1 VSSDL
6 SEKALETL
14 IVGYLTSETGGW
26 LAGDPADY
34 DREYAIDM
42 VQVTAF
48 LQATQPE
55 QAAALDLD
63 HDGPTRRKFLGRL
76 QGEITR
82 RGVVDVLRKG
92 VKHGPYDLD
101 LFYGTP
107 SPGNALARERYARN
121 RFTVTRQ
128 LRYSRDQTQLA
139 LDAALFVNGL
149 PVATFELKN
158 KITKQTAEDAVEQ
171 YKRDR
176 DSRELIFQPGRCMVH
191 FAVDDQ
197 VIRFCAELKGKY
209 SWFLPFDRGYEDGAG
224 NPPNPDGLKTDYLW
238 KRILAPDSLTNIIEN
253 YAQVVTEKDARTG
266 RKKSQ
271 PIFPRYHQLD
281 VVRRLLADG
290 AAHGAGR
297 RYLIQHSAG
306 SGKSNSIAWLAHQL
320 IGLEHAGKRVFDS
333 ILVVTDRVNLDGQ
346 LNATIRQFTQVRSTV
361 THVRTAA
368 ELRAAI
374 EAGKKIIITT
384 VQKFP
389 FIYKEIG
396 DAHRGNTF
404 AIIIDEAHSSQGGRT
419 TARMSEALAD
429 AGALPDD
436 ESVEDAINRVMDA
449 RKMLTNAS
457 YYAFTAT
464 PKNKT
469 LEIFGEPYRAEGVTK
484 HRPFHSYTMKQAI
497 QERFILDVLANYTQV
512 NSYYR
517 LIKTIEGDPEFDAR
531 KACKK
536 LRRFVE
542 DNDHAI
548 RLKAEIMVDHFHD
561 HVLALNKVGG
571 QARAMVV
578 TSRIDRALK
587 YHFAI
592 QAYLRERKSPYRAI
606 VAFSGEPE
614 FGDEV
619 VSEARLNGFPSR
631 EISDRFRNDPTYRFL
646 VCADKFQTGYDEPL
660 LHTMYVD
667 KTLSGIK
674 AVQTLSRL
682 NRAHPQKY
690 DTMVLDF
697 VNEPDVIQRSFADYY
712 RTTLLSEETDPN
724 KLHDLE
730 ADLDDHGV
738 YDSQQVE
745 DFVGMYLT
753 DAPRERLDPILDACA
768 GAFTGELDEDSQVD
782 FKGKAKAFVRT
793 YGFLAA
799 ILPFT
804 NAAWE
809 KLSIFLNF
817 LVPKL
822 PAPVE
827 EDLTRG
833 LLETVDMD
841 SYRVEKQA
849 TMKIV
854 LADTDA
860 EIDPVPASGG
870 GYRPESER
878 DLLSNIV
885 ATFNEQWGNVR
896 WEDGDRVRRLISQ
909 DIPARVAADGAY
921 RNAMRNNDAQN
932 ARIEH
937 DKALAR
943 VMVGVLRDDMDLYKL
958 FSDNDAFKKWL
969 TSSMFLATYAPP
981 AEPIRMA
988 PGSSDAGTGDG
999 APGSDAAPGE
1009 KREEPPEG
1017 EAGDRPPTRYLTGSL
1032 PERAP
1037 AGRPIS
1043 LQVQITMAAPT
1054 GPSAALR
1061 PLAVPQEGRTVTI
1074 IVAAPGLESQ
1084 GDLEQDVRVP
1094 AAGNSDP
1101 VRFRFT
1107 TGRAGLHA
1115 VTVRAFA
1122 GGTFLAELGLQISV
1136 EVGAVLEEGPPQ
1148 SAIMDGLAAEPGE
1161 VTLQVNLT
1169 DEGRYSFQL
1178 IGEALYPIELT
1189 RRLAGDPAE
1198 IVQAL
1203 VDELRAMA
1211 GQESPYASP
1220 RLVRNRI
1227 RSLGTQLWADVVPES
1242 IKRQFWEQAG
1252 RIRLFTIASDMDTVP
1267 WELLYPMDR
1276 DNDNGF
1282 LVKQFPVVRRVYGQ
1296 GRARHLPLT
1305 SAGFVVP
1312 PGSPADAMDEVDAV
1326 RACLGAHIEHDVVCT
1341 QLKSL
1346 LGLLDTPPSVLHF
1359 ACHNKF
1365 SERAGSVISLG
1376 GGPLRPGDLAPARLS
1391 RSMAAASPLV
1401 FINACRTAGEIPG
1414 MMEMMGWAK
1423 QFMGAGAGAFVGSLW
1438 AIRSDS
1444 ARSFADVFYRALV
1457 VDGQPLG
1464 AASHQARQAIAEDEG
1479 DPTWLAYTIYGNPAA
1494 TIR

>member
-1 VSSDL
+1 
-6 SEKALETL
+6 
-14 IVGYLTSETGGW
+14 
-26 LAGDPADY
+26 
-34 DREYAIDM
+34 
-42 VQVTAF
+42 
-48 LQATQPE
+48 
-55 QAAALDLD
+55 
-63 HDGPTRRKFLGRL
+63 
-76 QGEITR
+76 
-82 RGVVDVLRKG
+82 
-92 VKHGPYDLD
+92 
-101 LFYGTP
+101 
-107 SPGNALARERYARN
+107 
-121 RFTVTRQ
+121 
-128 LRYSRDQTQLA
+128 
-139 LDAALFVNGL
+139 
-149 PVATFELKN
+149 
-158 KITKQTAEDAVEQ
+158 
-171 YKRDR
+171 
-176 DSRELIFQPGRCMVH
+176 
-191 FAVDDQ
+191 
-197 VIRFCAELKGKY
+197 
-209 SWFLPFDRGYEDGAG
+209 
-224 NPPNPDGLKTDYLW
+224 
-238 KRILAPDSLTNIIEN
+238 
-253 YAQVVTEKDARTG
+253 
-266 RKKSQ
+266 
-271 PIFPRYHQLD
+271 
-281 VVRRLLADG
+281 
-290 AAHGAGR
+290 
-297 RYLIQHSAG
+297 
-306 SGKSNSIAWLAHQL
+306 
-320 IGLEHAGKRVFDS
+320 
-333 ILVVTDRVNLDGQ
+333 
-346 LNATIRQFTQVRSTV
+346 
-361 THVRTAA
+361 
-368 ELRAAI
+368 
-374 EAGKKIIITT
+374 
-384 VQKFP
+384 
-389 FIYKEIG
+389 
-396 DAHRGNTF
+396 
-404 AIIIDEAHSSQGGRT
+404 
-419 TARMSEALAD
+419 
-429 AGALPDD
+429 
-436 ESVEDAINRVMDA
+436 
-449 RKMLTNAS
+449 MLTNAS

-469 LEIFGEPYRAEGVTK
+469 LEIFGDPYRAEGATK

-497 QERFILDVLANYTQV
+497 QERFILDVLANYTPV

-517 LIKTIEGDPEFDAR
+517 LVKTIEGDPEFDAR
-531 KACKK
+531 KANKK

-561 HVLALNKVGG
+561 HVLALNKIGG

-578 TSRIDRALK
+578 TSSIDRALK

-592 QAYLRERKSPYRAI
+592 QAYLKERKSPYRDI

-614 FGDEV
+614 FRGEV

-631 EISDRFRNDPTYRFL
+631 EIPDRFRNDPTYRFL

-697 VNEPDVIQRSFADYY
+697 VNEPAVIQRSFADYY

-724 KLHDLE
+724 KLHDLK

-768 GAFTGELDEDSQVD
+768 GTFTGELDEDSQVD

-799 ILPFT
+799 ILPYT

-817 LVPKL
+817 LIPKL
-822 PAPVE
+822 PAPLE

-854 LADTDA
+854 LADADA

-870 GYRPESER
+870 GHRPEAER

-885 ATFNEQWGNVR
+885 ATFNEQWGNVD
-896 WEDGDRVRRLISQ
+896 WDDGDRVRRLISQ

-921 RNAMRNNDAQN
+921 QNAMRNNDAQN

-937 DKALAR
+937 DKALGR

-958 FSDNDAFKKWL
+958 FSDNEAFKKWL
-969 TSSMFLATYAPP
+969 TSSMFAATYAPP
-981 AEPIRMA
+981 GEPVSTSSRPPA
-988 PGSSDAGTGDG
+988 SGPSDAGTRDG

-1009 KREEPPEG
+1009 KREEPAGG

-1043 LQVQITMAAPT
+1043 LQVQITMATPA

-1061 PLAVPQEGRTVTI
+1061 PLAVPPEGRTVTI

-1084 GDLEQDVRVP
+1084 GDLEQDVHVP

-1101 VRFRFT
+1101 VRFGFT

-1122 GGTFLAELGLQISV
+1122 GGTFLAELGLQVSV
-1136 EVGAVLEEGPPQ
+1136 EVGAALEEGPPQ

-1198 IVQAL
+1198 IVQDL

-1211 GQESPYASP
+1211 GQESPYANP

-1227 RSLGTQLWADVVPES
+1227 RNLGAQLWADVVPES
-1242 IKRQFWEQAG
+1242 IRRQFWEQAG
-1252 RIRLFTIASDMDTVP
+1252 RIKLFTVASDMDTVP
-1267 WELLYPMDR
+1267 WELLYPIDG

-1282 LVKQFPVVRRVYGQ
+1282 LVEQFPVVRRVYGQ

-1312 PGSPADAMDEVDAV
+1312 PGSPANAMDEVDAV
-1326 RACLGAHIEHDVVCT
+1326 RARLGAHIEHDTVCT
-1341 QLKSL
+1341 QLESL
-1346 LGLLDTPPSVLHF
+1346 IGLLNAPPSVLHF

-1365 SERAGSVISLG
+1365 SDRAGSVISLD

-1391 RSMAAASPLV
+1391 RSMAAVSPLV

-1414 MMEMMGWAK
+1414 LMEMMGWAR

-1438 AIRSDS
+1438 AIRSSS
-1444 ARSFADVFYRALV
+1444 ARSFADAFYRALV

-1464 AASHQARQAIAEDEG
+1464 AASLQARQAIAEDEG

-1494 TIR
+1494 TIQ